1 MTTNTRRN
9 LLRRAANLVVV
20 DDGAYCWVGSR
31 REVYAWLREHGIE
44 RGYHSGYRTPNSCT
58 MDADTY
64 QALCDATECHVDTT
78 GSHGPRGEDPHK
90 LIDAILD
97 RNAPTLYIY

>member
-20 DDGAYCWVGSR
+20 DDGAYMWVGSR
-31 REVYAWLREHGIE
+31 QDVYDWLIEHDID
-44 RGYHSGYRTPNSCT
+44 RGFDRSTNLPNVAA

-64 QALCDATECHVDTT
+64 QSMCDDIGCITAT
-78 GSHGPRGEDPHK
+78 HGGAGDYVGDPHD
-90 LIDAILD
+90 LIEAILA
-97 RNAPTLYIY
+97 RNAAMLYIR